1 MSHSIL
7 MVDDDPNVLKIYSVL
22 LKRKGFEVFSAM
34 DGTVAL
40 EILETTKPDLV
51 ILDVMM
57 PGIDGIELCSRIRS
71 DPQTAQTPIIFLSA
85 RGDTETIQ
93 MALTSGGDEY
103 LVKPLL
109 PQDLVDKVFVLLG
122 QPA

>member
-1 MSHSIL
+1 
-7 MVDDDPNVLKIYSVL
+7 
-22 LKRKGFEVFSAM
+22 M
-34 DGTVAL
+34 DGTAAL
-40 EILETTKPDLV
+40 EVLETIKPDLV

-71 DPQTAQTPIIFLSA
+71 DPQTVQTPIIFLSA

-93 MALTSGGDEY
+93 MALASGGDEY